1 MKRICFSI
9 FLSLVFLQACNLFKP
24 KSCEDEELANVCVT
38 GKYNEDSS
46 ISFVRERENVMIDT
60 PYVRSISED
69 STWICFSE
77 AYQKQR
83 VLVIKNEIVIDSS
96 DWFRQEQTDDECHFL
111 PKTIVFD

>member
-1 MKRICFSI
+1 MVRICFSI
-9 FLSLVFLQACNLFKP
+9 FLFLVFLQACNLSKYR
-24 KSCEDEELANVCVT
+24 SCEDEELTNVCVT

-69 STWICFSE
+69 STWICFFE
-77 AYQKQR
+77 AHQKQR
-83 VLVIKNEIVIDSS
+83 VLVIKNGIVIDSTN
-96 DWFRQEQTDDECHFL
+96 WFRQEPTDDECHFL